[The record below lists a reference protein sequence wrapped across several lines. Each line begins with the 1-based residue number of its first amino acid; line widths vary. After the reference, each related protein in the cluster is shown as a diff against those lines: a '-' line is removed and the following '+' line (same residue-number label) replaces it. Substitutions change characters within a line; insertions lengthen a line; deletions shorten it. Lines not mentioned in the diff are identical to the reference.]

1 VKELYITFYIGIENT
16 AISAHGQ
23 LQYSTTGRKCILV
36 DKIENLNLQI
46 QWWYQKV
53 EWRLTGSHFFT
64 CAV

>member
-1 VKELYITFYIGIENT
+1 VKELHITFYIGIENT

-46 QWWYQKV
+46 Q
-53 EWRLTGSHFFT
+53 
-64 CAV
+64 